1 MKTVYLAEKPNQ
13 AADIAKIIGIV
24 GRKDGYIELK
34 GGDVM
39 TWSVGHLLELV
50 EPKDY
55 CELWAGRWSW
65 DQLPMIPEDFKYQ
78 VSGGG
83 GTYAKKNAAQ
93 VKLIKTLLKAA
104 DRVVICTDAGREG
117 ELIARELMTYAKFKG
132 KVERLWTSSLVASDI
147 AAALGKLLP
156 GAAKEPLYQA
166 ALARQHCDW
175 MHGLSLT
182 RAASLAANVR
192 GDFFPVGRIQ
202 TPVLALVVRRHMAIA
217 AFKSDD
223 YFELEATVR
232 SASGKTFKMWHAPA
246 EDKRITVRAEADR
259 LLKQAEGANAPLSVE
274 KKPGKESPPMPYKL
288 PSLQKDAIRILGL
301 TAKRVLEV
309 AQVLYEKKAITYPRT
324 DCEFLANSQKGE
336 VDDTL
341 AIIAKRFAGAVE
353 TLQKQGTNLR
363 SSTFD
368 DTKLTDHHAIVPTA
382 LFVPLDGLELQLY
395 TLVAQRYLQTVSKDC
410 LFDGTKVSMDAN
422 GVPFS
427 ATGKAVTFDGW
438 RAVKLGV

>member
-13 AADIAKIIGIV
+13 AADIAKILGAV

-39 TWSVGHLLELV
+39 TWSVGHLLETA
-50 EPKDY
+50 EPKEY

-65 DQLPMIPEDFKYQ
+65 GQLPMIPEEFKYK
-78 VSGGG
+78 VSGE
-83 GTYAKKNAAQ
+83 GTQYYKKNQAQ
-93 VKLIKTLLKAA
+93 VKLIKSLLKTA

-117 ELIARELMTYAKFKG
+117 ELIARELMTYSKFKG

-166 ALARQHCDW
+166 ARARQHCDW
-175 MHGLSLT
+175 IHGLTLT
-182 RAASLAANVR
+182 RAVTLAANVR

-202 TPVLALVVRRHMAIA
+202 TPVLALVVRRQMAIA

-223 YFELEATVR
+223 YFELEAIVR

-246 EDKRITVRAEADR
+246 EDKRITVRAEAER
-259 LLKQAEGANAPLSVE
+259 LLKQAEGANSPLNVE
-274 KKPGKESPPMPYKL
+274 KKPGKESPPMPYKM
-288 PSLQKDAIRILGL
+288 PSLQKDAIRALGL

-324 DCEFLANSQKGE
+324 DCEFLASSQMGE
-336 VDDTL
+336 VDETL
-341 AIIAKRFAGAVE
+341 ATIAKRFSGAVE
-353 TLQKQGTNLR
+353 AVQKQGTNLR

-368 DTKLTDHHAIVPTA
+368 DSKLTDHHAIVPTA

-395 TLVAQRYLQTVSKDC
+395 TMVAQRYLQTISKDC
-410 LFDGTKVSMDAN
+410 QFDGTKVSMDAN
-422 GVPFS
+422 GVPFT
-427 ATGKAVTFDGW
+427 ATGKAITFEGW